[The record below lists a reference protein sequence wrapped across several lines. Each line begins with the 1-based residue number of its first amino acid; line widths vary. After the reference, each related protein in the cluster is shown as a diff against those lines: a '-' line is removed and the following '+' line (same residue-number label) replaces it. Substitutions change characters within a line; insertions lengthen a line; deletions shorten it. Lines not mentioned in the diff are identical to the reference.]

1 MLGGSTG
8 RPTMPHHPP
17 PPDSLAGV
25 DAWSEGSVRPRP
37 WPVRLGRVLMQWR
50 PDKHPLWLRLT
61 VALVLTLLAA
71 WLRMALAPAES
82 GGRFITLSLAAA
94 VSALYGGF
102 RAGMFS
108 TVVGML
114 VINYALVK
122 PYFSLAFD
130 DPVEAFWLNLWH
142 LITQLVVVGAIALM
156 QRQNRALRRAT
167 ELARRTGQRLNDT
180 FEVSAVGMAHSH
192 IDGRWIRVNR
202 TYCQLIGY
210 TEAELLQTRF
220 EDFTH
225 PDDLATDLELL
236 QRALRGEIAH
246 YSIEKRYIH
255 RLGHVV
261 WVQLTVALV
270 RQPDGAP
277 DYLIAVVQDISHI
290 KSVEQALRTT
300 ERLLSQAQVLA
311 GMASWQAD
319 MRTRRFLTL
328 SGSHVVLDLPAAEL
342 AAEELRAITHPDDL
356 PMVDRTWAAAVKGLL
371 PYNIEYRLRIR
382 DEYRW
387 FSVRAEFE
395 RDASGRALRALGVT
409 LDITGRKQ
417 AELEI
422 RQLNA
427 TLEERIRERT
437 QALQAAYDELESYS
451 YAVAHDLRSPLRII
465 NGFASA
471 VVEDESGLSP
481 SGRQHLDRIMLA
493 SKKMGELIDGLLKLS
508 QVSRGELVRQPV
520 NLSDMAQRLLCELSA
535 TEPGRQVHWE
545 VEPGLQALADPPLVE
560 AVLQN
565 LLHNA
570 WKYSAR
576 TPQARIRVTL
586 DSLDGVRAFC
596 VADNGAGF
604 DMGRAAKLFQ
614 PFQRLHGPHEF
625 VGLGIGLATVRRIVV
640 RHGGLLKADSAP
652 GQGAKFWFTLQ
663 PPLER

>member
-1 MLGGSTG
+1 M
-8 RPTMPHHPP
+8 
-17 PPDSLAGV
+17 
-25 DAWSEGSVRPRP
+25 
-37 WPVRLGRVLMQWR
+37 RLGRMLMQWR
-50 PDKHPLWLRLT
+50 PDKHPLWLRLL
-61 VALVLTLLAA
+61 VGLVLTLLAA
-71 WLRMALAPAES
+71 WLRIALAPAES

-102 RAGMFS
+102 RVGMFS
-108 TVVGML
+108 TAVGML

-142 LITQLVVVGAIALM
+142 LVTQLVVVGSIALM

-167 ELARRTGQRLNDT
+167 ELVRRTAQRLNDT

-202 TYCQLIGY
+202 TYCELIGY
-210 TEAELLQTRF
+210 TEAELLRTRF

-236 QRALRGEIAH
+236 QRALRGDIGH
-246 YSIEKRYIH
+246 YSLEKRYIH
-255 RLGHVV
+255 RRGHVV

-270 RQPDGAP
+270 RQPDGSP

-300 ERLLSQAQVLA
+300 EQLLSQAQLLA
-311 GMASWQAD
+311 GMATWQAD
-319 MRTRRFLTL
+319 MSTRRFLTL

-356 PMVDRTWAAAVKGLL
+356 PMVDRSWAAAVKGLL

-395 RDASGRALRALGVT
+395 RDAAGRAIRALGVT
-409 LDITGRKQ
+409 LDITARKR

-471 VVEDESGLSP
+471 VVEDEDGLSA

-560 AVLQN
+560 ALLQN

-570 WKYSAR
+570 WKYSAHNA
-576 TPQARIRVTL
+576 QARIRVTL

-596 VADNGAGF
+596 VSDNGAGF

-614 PFQRLHGPHEF
+614 PFQRLHGPNEF

-640 RHGGLLKADSAP
+640 RHGGLLKAESAP
-652 GQGAKFWFTLQ
+652 GQGARFWFTLQ
-663 PPLER
+663 PPLQR

>member
-1 MLGGSTG
+1 MAHTPIADH
-8 RPTMPHHPP
+8 RPEPKPAPALRKAWHH
-17 PPDSLAGV
+17 
-25 DAWSEGSVRPRP
+25 
-37 WPVRLGRVLMQWR
+37 RLGRAIALWQ
-50 PDKHPLWLRLT
+50 PDMHPLWQRLL
-61 VALVLTLLAA
+61 VATALTLLAA

-94 VSALYGGF
+94 LSALYGGF
-102 RAGMFS
+102 RVGMFS
-108 TVVGML
+108 TLVGML

-130 DPVEAFWLNLWH
+130 DPAEAFWLNLWH
-142 LITQLVVVGAIALM
+142 FITQLVVVGSIALM

-167 ELARRTGQRLNDT
+167 DLVSRTSQRLNDT

-202 TYCQLIGY
+202 TYCDLIGH
-210 TEAELLQTRF
+210 TEAELLEKSFR
-220 EDFTH
+220 DFTH
-225 PDDLATDLELL
+225 PDDLEVDLELL
-236 QRALRGEIAH
+236 QQTLRGEIDH

-255 RLGHVV
+255 RQGHVV

-270 RQPDGAP
+270 RKPDTSP

-290 KSVEQALRTT
+290 KAVEQALRTT
-300 ERLLSQAQVLA
+300 EKLLNQAHVLA
-311 GMASWQAD
+311 GMSSWQAD
-319 MRTRRFLTL
+319 MRTRRFYTL
-328 SGSHVVLDLPAAEL
+328 SGSHVVLELPAAEL
-342 AAEELRAITHPDDL
+342 AAEELQAITHPDDQAL
-356 PMVDRTWAAAVKGLL
+356 VERTWAAAVKGLQ
-371 PYNIEYRLRIR
+371 PYNIEYRLLIR

-395 RDASGRALRALGVT
+395 RDATGRAVRALGVT
-409 LDITGRKQ
+409 LDITARKQ

-471 VVEDESGLSP
+471 VAEDESGLSAP
-481 SGRQHLDRIMLA
+481 GRQHLDRIMLA

-520 NLSDMAQRLLCELSA
+520 NLSDMAHRLLCELSA
-535 TEPGRQVHWE
+535 TEPDRQVHWE
-545 VEPGLQALADPPLVE
+545 VEPGLHALADPPLAE
-560 AVLQN
+560 ALLQN

-576 TPQARIRVTL
+576 APQARIRVSL

-604 DMGRAAKLFQ
+604 DMARSAKLFQ
-614 PFQRLHGPHEF
+614 PFQRLHGPDEF

-640 RHGGLLKADSAP
+640 RHGGLLRAESTP
-652 GQGAKFWFTLQ
+652 GQGARFWFTLQ
-663 PPLER
+663 PPLKR

>member
-1 MLGGSTG
+1 M
-8 RPTMPHHPP
+8 
-17 PPDSLAGV
+17 
-25 DAWSEGSVRPRP
+25 
-37 WPVRLGRVLMQWR
+37 RLGRMLMQWR
-50 PDKHPLWLRLT
+50 PDKHPLWLRLL

-71 WLRMALAPAES
+71 WLRIALAPAES

-102 RAGMFS
+102 RVGMFS
-108 TVVGML
+108 TAVGML

-142 LITQLVVVGAIALM
+142 LVTQLVVVGSIALM

-167 ELARRTGQRLNDT
+167 EMVRRTAQRLNDT

-202 TYCQLIGY
+202 TYCELIGY
-210 TEAELLQTRF
+210 TEAELLRTRF

-236 QRALRGEIAH
+236 QRALRGDIGH
-246 YSIEKRYIH
+246 YSLEKRYIH
-255 RLGHVV
+255 RRGHVV

-270 RQPDGAP
+270 RQSDGSP

-300 ERLLSQAQVLA
+300 EQLLGQAQLLA
-311 GMASWQAD
+311 GMATWQAD

-342 AAEELRAITHPDDL
+342 AAEELRDITHPDDL
-356 PMVDRTWAAAVKGLL
+356 PMVDHSWAAAVKGLL

-395 RDASGRALRALGVT
+395 RDAAGRAIRALGVT
-409 LDITGRKQ
+409 LDITARKR

-471 VVEDESGLSP
+471 VVEDEAGLSP
-481 SGRQHLDRIMLA
+481 SGRQQLDRIMLA

-508 QVSRGELVRQPV
+508 QVSRGELLRQPV
-520 NLSDMAQRLLCELSA
+520 NLSDMANRLLCELSA
-535 TEPGRQVHWE
+535 TEPERQVHWE

-560 AVLQN
+560 ALLQN

-576 TPQARIRVTL
+576 TAQPRIRVTL

-614 PFQRLHGPHEF
+614 PFQRLHGPNEF

-640 RHGGLLKADSAP
+640 RHGGLLKAESAP
-652 GQGAKFWFTLQ
+652 GQGARFWFTLQ
-663 PPLER
+663 PPLQR

>member
-1 MLGGSTG
+1 M
-8 RPTMPHHPP
+8 
-17 PPDSLAGV
+17 
-25 DAWSEGSVRPRP
+25 PRP
-37 WPVRLGRVLMQWR
+37 SDTTSPESWPVLMRLARKVTKWQ
-50 PDKHPLWLRLT
+50 PDMHPLWLRLL

-94 VSALYGGF
+94 LSALYGGF
-102 RAGMFS
+102 RVGMFS

-130 DPVEAFWLNLWH
+130 DPAEAFWLNLWH
-142 LITQLVVVGAIALM
+142 FITQLVVVGAIALM

-167 ELARRTGQRLNDT
+167 EQVRRASQRLNDT

-202 TYCQLIGY
+202 TYCDLIGH
-210 TEAELLQTRF
+210 TEAELLNKHFR
-220 EDFTH
+220 DFTH
-225 PDDLATDLELL
+225 PDDLEIDLDLL
-236 QRALRGEIAH
+236 QQTLRGEIDH

-270 RQPDGAP
+270 RQPDGSP

-300 ERLLSQAQVLA
+300 EKLLNQAHVLA
-311 GMASWQAD
+311 GMSSWQAD
-319 MRTRRFLTL
+319 MKTRRFLTL

-342 AAEELRAITHPDDL
+342 AAEELHAITHPDDQAL
-356 PMVDRTWAAAVKGLL
+356 VERTWAAGVKGLQ

-395 RDASGRALRALGVT
+395 RDATGRAVRALGVT
-409 LDITGRKQ
+409 LDITARKQ

-471 VVEDESGLSP
+471 VVEDEAGLSAP
-481 SGRQHLDRIMLA
+481 GRQHLDRIMLA

-520 NLSDMAQRLLCELSA
+520 NLSDMAHRLLCELSA
-535 TEPGRQVHWE
+535 TEPNRQVQWD
-545 VEPGLQALADPPLVE
+545 VESGLQALADPPLVE

-604 DMGRAAKLFQ
+604 DMKRAAKLFQ
-614 PFQRLHGPHEF
+614 PFQRLHGPDDF

-640 RHGGLLKADSAP
+640 RHGGLLKAESAP
-652 GQGAKFWFTLQ
+652 GQGARFWFTLQ
-663 PPLER
+663 PPLQR